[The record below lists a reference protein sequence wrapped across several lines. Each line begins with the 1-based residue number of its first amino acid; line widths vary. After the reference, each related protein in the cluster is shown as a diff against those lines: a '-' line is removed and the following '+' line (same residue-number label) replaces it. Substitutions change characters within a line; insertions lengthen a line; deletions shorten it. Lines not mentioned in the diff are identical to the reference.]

1 VRRSWSRSSK
11 LYLAASVVL
20 ALLAGTRIHS
30 LVERANAAVAAEGR
44 RVTVVVAAQA
54 VTRGEAIVKDQLRSR
69 SMPSAYAPPGALT
82 SISQA
87 AGRVA
92 LSDLAPG
99 EVVTDTRL
107 ARVRAGPVASLVPQG
122 LRAFAVPTSLPAGV
136 VAAGDRVDVL
146 ATYQGGQP
154 HTEVVVAGV
163 EVLFVLGGPPAG
175 AQGEGGLG
183 GLDIPVGNG
192 GTPTILIVL
201 VAPAQEE
208 RLAFARAFASLEV
221 GLVPADEPFQSAE
234 SEVGPFGR

>member
-11 LYLAASVVL
+11 LYLLASVLL
-20 ALLAGTRIHS
+20 ALLAGIRIHS

-54 VTRGEAIVKDQLRSR
+54 VTRGEAVTTDQLRSR
-69 SMPSAYAPPGALT
+69 SMPSIYAPPGALT
-82 SISQA
+82 SISEA

-92 LSDLAPG
+92 LSDLASG

-122 LRAFAVPTSLPAGV
+122 LRAFAVPTSLPSGV
-136 VAAGDRVDVL
+136 LSAGDRVDVL
-146 ATYQGGQP
+146 ATFQGGQP
-154 HTEVVVAGV
+154 HTELVVAGV
-163 EVLFVLGGPPAG
+163 EVLFVLGGEPTD
-175 AQGEGGLG
+175 ERTGGIG
-183 GLDIPVGNG
+183 GLDLG
-192 GTPTILIVL
+192 GGGQTATVLIVL

-208 RLAFARAFASLEV
+208 RLAFARAFANLEV
-221 GLVPADEPFQSAE
+221 ALVPADEPFASAAQ

>member
-1 VRRSWSRSSK
+1 MRRSWSRSSK
-11 LYLAASVVL
+11 LYLVASVAL
-20 ALLAGTRIHS
+20 ALFTGTRIHS
-30 LVERANAAVAAEGR
+30 LVERANAAVAAEGP
-44 RVTVVVAAQA
+44 RVAVVIAAQA
-54 VTRGEAIVKDQLRSR
+54 VTRGEAIAKDQLRSR
-69 SMPSAYAPPGALT
+69 SMPSAYAPPGAIT

-146 ATYQGGQP
+146 ATFQGGQP
-154 HTEVVVAGV
+154 HTELVVAGV
-163 EVLFVLGGPPAG
+163 EVLFVLGSAPSEAG
-175 AQGEGGLG
+175 SAGLG
-183 GLDIPVGNG
+183 GLDLASGDAA
-192 GTPTILIVL
+192 TPAVLIVM

-208 RLAFARAFASLEV
+208 RLAFARAFANLEV
-221 GLVPADEPFQSAE
+221 ALVPADEPLL
-234 SEVGPFGR
+234 SEAVGPFRR